1 VSLLGLGLHDEKLV
15 ENRLEFFPQLMSM
28 SAVMKKEMN
37 Q

>member
-15 ENRLEFFPQLMSM
+15 ETRLEFFRQLTSM
-28 SAVMKKEMN
+28 SAVMKEMN